1 MGRQNQN
8 KGKKHSNNNGFSAG
22 KGGSAPRQGSAA
34 GAPKVPDALVGLIG
48 KSPYG
53 QFVLTPCSKKNSQ
66 TYVIDPARMG
76 GAREGDIVLAKP
88 DAKSVSTRPVA
99 RVTKVLGLASDPGI
113 LSLISAHEKGLRTEF
128 NQAAIDQTKAMT
140 IPALQGRADLRAV
153 PLVTIDGADAR
164 DFDDAVFAEPTQDGF
179 HLIVAIADVSWYVR
193 PGTDLDNE
201 AYQRGNSTYFPDR
214 VLPMLPEK
222 LSNELCSLK
231 PGEDRACIAAHLWI
245 DKAGQ
250 LQKYSF
256 ERALMKSAARL
267 TYDQVQAAKD
277 GQTDA
282 VTAPLMAHV
291 INPLYAAYDILD
303 KARTARGAM
312 AIEGNE
318 YKAVVDRTTGA
329 VKDIVKRPSLE
340 SNKLIE
346 EFMILANVAAASALS
361 GKNAPCVYRVHDKP
375 VSADRIENLRGYL
388 STLGIAL
395 PAGQGDEPDFFNTA
409 LAAAAKT
416 PYAAIVQDAVLRVQ
430 AKAFYSMDNTGH
442 FGLALEKYAHFTS
455 PIRRYA
461 DLLVHRSLVDQ
472 FNMGAG
478 GLDKAQSANLSKMAE
493 HISNTELA
501 STNAERASNDR
512 FAATFLSPRKGDQFE
527 GTIQSVTMA
536 GLFVKFET
544 IGAVGLVPWKSLPR
558 DQYRLDEKTRSIV
571 GQQHVYRTGAKMD
584 IRIVE
589 TDGLKGSILLEP
601 ANGNSADLSGVRLSA
616 GGGASGSSSMAPK
629 HRRGRGHSPD

>member
-1 MGRQNQN
+1 MGRQNHN
-8 KGKKHSNNNGFSAG
+8 KGKKHSNNNGFSAN
-22 KGGSAPRQGSAA
+22 KGGGAPRQGQAA
-34 GAPKVPDALVGLIG
+34 AAKAPDALVGLIS
-48 KSPYG
+48 KSAYG
-53 QFVLTPCSKKNSQ
+53 QFLLTPCSKKSNQ

-76 GAREGDIVLAKP
+76 GAREGDVVLAKQ
-88 DAKSVSTRPVA
+88 DSNSGSTRPVA
-99 RVTKVLGLASDPGI
+99 RVTKILGLPGDPGI

-128 NQAAIDQTKAMT
+128 NQAAIDETQAMT
-140 IPALQGRADLRAV
+140 IPALQGRTDLRAV

-245 DKAGQ
+245 NKAGQ

-277 GQTDA
+277 GRTDA
-282 VTAPLMAHV
+282 VTAPLMAGV
-291 INPLYAAYDILD
+291 INPLYAAYAILD
-303 KARTARGAM
+303 TARTARGAM

-346 EFMILANVAAASALS
+346 EFMILANVAAASALA

-375 VSADRIENLRGYL
+375 VSADRIEDLRTYL

-409 LAAAAKT
+409 LTAAANT

-430 AKAFYSMDNTGH
+430 AKAFYNTDNAGH

-461 DLLVHRSLVDQ
+461 DLLVHRSLVEH

-478 GLDKAQSANLSKMAE
+478 GLDKTQSANLSKMAE

-544 IGAVGLVPWKSLPR
+544 LGATGLVPWKALPR

-584 IRIVE
+584 IRVVE

-601 ANGNSADLSGVRLSA
+601 ANSNSADLSGTRLSA
-616 GGGASGSSSMAPK
+616 GGGTVRPK
-629 HRRGRGHSPD
+629 KPRP